1 MTKFKYD
8 YSRAVF
14 VERTRIKAWKRYCI
28 ARVLLG
34 EPFYYYASGNAKV
47 IAYSPE
53 IEFGNTEFE
62 VDVICGRD
70 SYTETFIYN
79 EKEMLALFQELRS
92 EFEQISGEP
101 E

>member
-1 MTKFKYD
+1 MGSYKYD
-8 YSRAVF
+8 YFQGAF
-14 VERTRIKAWKRYCI
+14 IKQTEIEAWKRYCI

-47 IAYSPE
+47 TAFEPCT
-53 IEFGNTEFE
+53 EFGATEIE
-62 VDVICGRD
+62 VDVIKGKG

-79 EKEMLALFQELRS
+79 EKEMLALFQDLRP

>member
-1 MTKFKYD
+1 MGSYKYD
-8 YSRAVF
+8 YFRGAF
-14 VERTRIKAWKRYCI
+14 IKQTEIEAWKRYCI

-53 IEFGNTEFE
+53 IEFGNTEFV
-62 VDVICGRD
+62 VDIILGKG
-70 SYTETFIYN
+70 SYTETSIYN
-79 EKEMLALFQELRS
+79 EKEMFALFQDLRP